1 MFSRIKQVI
10 NYVFNKPKLEEIE
23 KVKYILSPTE
33 YEIFLQMDTYDKVH
47 CLGVYRDL
55 VEDKLI
61 GNEILYLKL
70 ALLHDC
76 GKEDISLFRRIKKV
90 IFQDE
95 LLEQHPQL
103 GYDKL
108 KDINLEVAKLV
119 NIHHNKD
126 VDKKMKRFQ
135 KIDDEN

>member
-23 KVKYILSPTE
+23 KVKDILSPTE

-55 VEDKLI
+55 VEDELI